1 MGMNLFELH
10 SYSQFPYEYVKE
22 SLMLKSRIIHW
33 KGKKKN
39 FSSSY
44 VKLSTVATTLA
55 NEAGLFPENY
65 VAISG
70 KLQNQKW
77 ILYCSSYFANLK
89 ASKDVLWH
97 FQLNGSSKL
106 LQSNCINFWKQEKPS
121 SLVLLLFPYRNTF
134 FLYRNIFFP
143 FLYGNIW
150 KYRRKKKKLCFDS
163 YKTLCFETQ
172 MHEVALQISTFKNI
186 ETVDRRYSTM
196 FSSVWKT
203 VDIIHSITCTNHG
216 YRSQFALKSLSGSS
230 HSVLQWPL
238 PLASS
243 SDNKEQTNTQDNLH
257 IALNSDSTLTDV
269 LYILFRMSG
278 IQFLQLFICQK
289 ELAQPIKEKC
299 FLFMQWKLVT
309 SLLKVS
315 CICMQLCST
324 PCPFLCLH
332 AGWPLFYTVLGR
344 TMKLALRLVIQITF
358 PSLLLRILNSGM
370 RRQGNTAKTFKV
382 FTHLALIG

>member
-1 MGMNLFELH
+1 MSLFGIWKCSLVLDLEVFSKKEGSLH
-10 SYSQFPYEYVKE
+10 SRFIFGGAGSYHRHPHDRAWLLSEKQPVTNSSSKDGKFCKI
-22 SLMLKSRIIHW
+22 SRWAWTCLNFIPIHNFHMNMSKNRLCW
-33 KGKKKN
+33 NQELYIGRGKKN

-150 KYRRKKKKLCFDS
+150 KYRRKKKK
-163 YKTLCFETQ
+163 
-172 MHEVALQISTFKNI
+172 
-186 ETVDRRYSTM
+186 
-196 FSSVWKT
+196 
-203 VDIIHSITCTNHG
+203 
-216 YRSQFALKSLSGSS
+216 
-230 HSVLQWPL
+230 
-238 PLASS
+238 
-243 SDNKEQTNTQDNLH
+243 
-257 IALNSDSTLTDV
+257 
-269 LYILFRMSG
+269 
-278 IQFLQLFICQK
+278 
-289 ELAQPIKEKC
+289 
-299 FLFMQWKLVT
+299 
-309 SLLKVS
+309 
-315 CICMQLCST
+315 
-324 PCPFLCLH
+324 
-332 AGWPLFYTVLGR
+332 TVLW
-344 TMKLALRLVIQITF
+344 
-358 PSLLLRILNSGM
+358 LL
-370 RRQGNTAKTFKV
+370 
-382 FTHLALIG
+382 